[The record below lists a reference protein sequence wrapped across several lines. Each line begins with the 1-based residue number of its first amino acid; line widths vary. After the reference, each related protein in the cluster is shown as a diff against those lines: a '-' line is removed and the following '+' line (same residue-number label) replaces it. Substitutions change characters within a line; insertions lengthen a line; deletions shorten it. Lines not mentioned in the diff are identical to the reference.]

1 MVHNHG
7 RSHTVTTLNTSVFQ
21 VV

>member
-1 MVHNHG
+1 MVHNYG
-7 RSHTVTTLNTSVFQ
+7 RSHTATTLNTSVFQ